1 MTAMRGI
8 VRVIVATVAASFALA
23 LFGETFGLSGWSYL
37 AGLLVVIVLVSLAD
51 RDAFYGGTHE
61 RGS

>member
-1 MTAMRGI
+1 MTAMRGTL
-8 VRVIVATVAASFALA
+8 RVILATVAASFALA
-23 LFGETFGLSGWSYL
+23 LVGETFGFSGWSYL

-51 RDAFYGGTHE
+51 RDAFYGSTRE

>member
-1 MTAMRGI
+1 
-8 VRVIVATVAASFALA
+8 VILATVAASFALA
-23 LFGETFGLSGWSYL
+23 LVGETFGFSGWSYL

-51 RDAFYGGTHE
+51 RDAFYGSSHE